1 MSNIGSS
8 NEFNAVFIVG
18 LVVFGALFSYLVV
31 LITLSLKKHQ
41 TFTFT
46 FTLLVAM
53 ETAVVLLIAETLL
66 LWKVV
71 DLLL

>member
-1 MSNIGSS
+1 
-8 NEFNAVFIVG
+8 
-18 LVVFGALFSYLVV
+18 
-31 LITLSLKKHQ
+31 LKKYQ

-46 FTLLVAM
+46 FTLLAAM